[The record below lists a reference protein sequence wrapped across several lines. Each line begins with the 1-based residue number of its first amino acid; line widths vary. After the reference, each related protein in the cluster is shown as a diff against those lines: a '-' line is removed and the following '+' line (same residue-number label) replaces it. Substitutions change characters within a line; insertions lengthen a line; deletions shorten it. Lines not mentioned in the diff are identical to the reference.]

1 MARITKAIGGNLGNL
16 GNPLLLYAERQSTLE
31 ELLDVNLKAF
41 TYLICQV
48 DQEEEKAL
56 NIERRYLISACY
68 TTAMAAL
75 AYYRKTL
82 NPTVFAE
89 GLTHIIDTLTI
100 EPLEEDEN
108 GLKPI
113 TYSMLLKAA
122 LAKSEHKEL

>member
-1 MARITKAIGGNLGNL
+1 MGNLS
-16 GNPLLLYAERQSTLE
+16 NPLLLYAERQSTLE
-31 ELLDVNLKAF
+31 ELLKVNLEAF
-41 TYLICQV
+41 TYLLCRV
-48 DQEEEKAL
+48 DEEEEKAL
-56 NIERRYLISACY
+56 NLERRYLISACY

-89 GLTHIIDTLTI
+89 GLTHIIDCLTI

-113 TYSMLLKAA
+113 TYRMLLKAA
-122 LAKSEHKEL
+122 LAKAEQKEQSSPNS